1 MTVTATDNRYSNF
14 LIFLLISFPILII
27 SVKPFGNL
35 ILLVLLFLGS
45 YIFIKQ
51 KKNPFLIPELKTLS
65 WITLSYFL
73 VMMASMIIADGLAAQ
88 FHHLGRKIHFL
99 LAPLIALAIYDNN
112 LSIVQFLRSIK
123 FGLILIGIIVLVQF
137 FIWGYDR
144 PSGMFNEN
152 VFSDLAVILLFLSI
166 VRFFEETKREQI
178 FTSIAAIFGVIAVV
192 LSASRGSWLSFLVL
206 IPVYFGIASS
216 RFSKGN
222 YKRSFGLIILTIVVS
237 IGFTQID
244 LVKEKTAFAKK
255 IGTAIDNAQS
265 WSNDKSEF
273 TSTSARLEMWKYG
286 LLAAEDSP
294 LFGHGYRNANEVVSN
309 YAMQF
314 KKEISMFT
322 HLHNEYLTNLV
333 SAGLVGLVSM
343 IILLFAPLIVFVKKL
358 RSEEHYNY
366 ALMGVLLCVAYS
378 TFGFTH
384 IALGEENMNAFYVF
398 FLSLLLPKM
407 RQKISV

>member
-192 LSASRGSWLSFLVL
+192 LSASRGSWLSFLVS

-222 YKRSFGLIILTIVVS
+222 YKRSFGLIILTIVIS

>member
-152 VFSDLAVILLFLSI
+152 VFSDLAVILFFLSI

-222 YKRSFGLIILTIVVS
+222 YKRSFGLIILTIVIS

>member
-152 VFSDLAVILLFLSI
+152 VFSDLAVILFFLSI

>member
-14 LIFLLISFPILII
+14 LIFLLISFPILIL

-123 FGLILIGIIVLVQF
+123 FGLILVGIIVLVQF

>member
-222 YKRSFGLIILTIVVS
+222 YKRSFGLIILTIVIS

>member
-14 LIFLLISFPILII
+14 LIFLLISFPILIL

>member
-51 KKNPFLIPELKTLS
+51 KKNPFFIPELKTLS

-152 VFSDLAVILLFLSI
+152 VFSDLAVILFFLSI

-222 YKRSFGLIILTIVVS
+222 YKRSFGLIILTIVIS

-333 SAGLVGLVSM
+333 SAGLVGLVSV